1 MLFKI
6 AVSSNNNYCL
16 LIIIFV
22 ILKVVFFS
30 SAGGCSAGVMNT
42 TFKNFA
48 GISFHSNLY
57 ITAVA
62 AAHVLALSNFFSC

>member
-30 SAGGCSAGVMNT
+30 SDVGFAVVMNT